1 MDSSRRDILLL
12 FDIDGTLTVPRSTIE
27 DEFERFLYEEIKP
40 RTQIGVV
47 TGADLDKIYEQLN
60 GPKILQQFD
69 FVFPENG
76 LVQIAGGVEVFKQNI
91 VRHLGE
97 ATIQRFINYVLTY
110 LGHLELPIKRGTF
123 LEFRNGMMNICPM
136 GRQCAFEER
145 QIFADF
151 DRKHNIRNKMIEDLK
166 REFKD
171 VDLTYSIGGQISF
184 DIYPKGWD
192 KSYCLD
198 YLVGTGQFKAIH
210 FFGDKTDPG
219 GNDHE
224 IFTDSR
230 TIGHR
235 VNNPHETMEILCEM
249 FNLNKSGK
257 WFLNRSRHLFFSP

>member
-1 MDSSRRDILLL
+1 MSGCEKDILLL
-12 FDIDGTLTVPRSTIE
+12 FDIDGTLTEPRCTIE
-27 DEFERFLYEEIKP
+27 NEFETFLYTKVKP
-40 RTQIGVV
+40 RAQIGIV
-47 TGADLDKIYEQLN
+47 TGADLEKIYEQLN
-60 GPKILQQFD
+60 GPQILERFD

-91 VRHLGE
+91 VKHLGE

-110 LGHLELPIKRGTF
+110 LGNLELPIKRGKF

-151 DRKHNIRNKMIEDLK
+151 DRTHHIRDRMIEDLK
-166 REFKD
+166 WEFRD

-198 YLVGTGQFKAIH
+198 YLVGTGQFREIH
-210 FFGDKTDPG
+210 FFGDKTEPG

-224 IFTDSR
+224 IFMDPR

-235 VNNPHETMEILCEM
+235 VSNPGDTQNLLCEM
-249 FNLNKSGK
+249 LGLNK
-257 WFLNRSRHLFFSP
+257 